1 MNEQLRFHT
10 GPATMGRRSR
20 SAVPAR
26 RIDTRTLEIGRR
38 GVAKARSILAAH
50 RWPDHDPTPPIQVA
64 DAART
69 TAVWADHRIG
79 LSADRPRPYCP
90 GYRDGILVRWVDAG
104 GAQRLQD

>member
-26 RIDTRTLEIGRR
+26 RLDTRTLEIGRR
-38 GVAKARSILAAH
+38 GVAEARSILAAH

-64 DAART
+64 DAA
-69 TAVWADHRIG
+69 
-79 LSADRPRPYCP
+79 
-90 GYRDGILVRWVDAG
+90 
-104 GAQRLQD
+104 

>member
-38 GVAKARSILAAH
+38 GVAEARSILAAH

-64 DAART
+64 DAAWT
-69 TAVWADHRIG
+69 TAVWADQRIG
-79 LSADRPRPYCP
+79 LSADRPRPHCP
-90 GYRDGILVRWVDAG
+90 GYRPGIPVRWA
-104 GAQRLQD
+104 